1 MIRSLFCLVL
11 LPGALDADA
20 DTTVRYDWLTQG
32 ETSGELVVTRHDDG
46 ARSAHFE
53 FNDRGRGPSVDTRFE
68 VDEAGRVVR
77 FESSGNAY
85 MGAPVNERFEYA
97 VDTASWTSTL
107 ESGQDT
113 GPLDAFYLAN
123 DASPEYSAAL
133 ARALLAAP
141 DNRLDLWPAGRATIE
156 KLAEETI
163 EHDGESTTALLY
175 AISGLGFDPQYL
187 WLNEDNELFA
197 LAFGWMG
204 LAPEGWGD
212 VLPALEARQQLAR
225 KAHLEVRAERLT
237 HELPDAF
244 CLRNFRVLD
253 VDAGRLR
260 DGSTVHVDN
269 GVISAVGADSAV
281 DCAGLTSIDG
291 NGRSLIPGLWDM
303 HVHIDASDGALHLAA
318 GVTSVRDLANT
329 HDDLM
334 DTIDQFEQGT
344 AIGPRVH
351 RAGFIDAAGPFAAP
365 TGNLA
370 ETLDDALGFIEEIHQ
385 QGYPHIKIYS
395 SIDPAWVAP
404 MAEAIH
410 ERGMRLSG
418 HIPSGM
424 TAEAAVKAGFDE
436 IQHINMV
443 FLNFLAGPDDD
454 TRTPVRFTLVA
465 EEGGDLD
472 LDSEKVQDFI
482 DLLARRGTVVDPTVT
497 IFHSMFRHRSGEIDP
512 SYAMV
517 ADHFPPNVRRSMLG
531 GRMDITDENAE
542 RYAASAQAL
551 LNMIRRLHEA
561 GVPLV
566 AGTDALVGFTLHR
579 ELELYVAAG
588 ISNADVLRLATI
600 GSAEIV
606 GDGARIGRIA
616 PGYVADLVAL
626 DGNPLED
633 ISAVRETVM
642 TLKGNRLY
650 RPAEI
655 HRALGIEPFTEA
667 VEVPGASTRAD

>member
-1 MIRSLFCLVL
+1 MTRWIAMMAGLVL
-11 LPGALDADA
+11 ATCAWSE
-20 DTTVRYDWLTQG
+20 TTVRYDWLTQG
-32 ETSGELVVTRHDDG
+32 ERSGELVVTRHDDG

-68 VDEAGRVVR
+68 VGEDGLVRR
-77 FESSGNAY
+77 FESSGKAY

-97 VDTASWTSTL
+97 EGTASWTSTL
-107 ESGQDT
+107 EAGGDA

-123 DASPEYSAAL
+123 DSTPEYSAAL

-141 DNRLDLWPAGRATIE
+141 DRQLPLWPAGTATIE
-156 KLAEETI
+156 KLADEAV
-163 EHDGESTTALLY
+163 EHDGESRTASLY

-187 WLNEDNELFA
+187 WLDEDKELFA

-212 VLPALEARQQLAR
+212 VLPALEARQQVAR
-225 KAHLEVRAERLT
+225 KAHLEGRAERLT
-237 HELPDAF
+237 HELPVAF

-260 DGSTVHVDN
+260 DGSTVRVDN
-269 GVISAVGADSAV
+269 GVISGVGDDSAV

-291 NGRSLIPGLWDM
+291 GGRSLIPGLWDM
-303 HVHIDASDGALHLAA
+303 HVHIDAGDGALHLAA

-329 HDDLM
+329 HDQLM

-351 RAGFIDAAGPFAAP
+351 RAGFIDATGPFVAP

-370 ETLDDALGFIEEIHQ
+370 GTLDEALGFIEEIHE

-395 SIDPAWVAP
+395 SIDPDWVAP

-424 TAEAAVKAGFDE
+424 TAEAAVRAGFDE

-472 LDSEKVQDFI
+472 LDSEEVQDFI

-497 IFHSMFRHRSGEIDP
+497 IFHSMFRHRSGEVDP

-531 GRMDITDENAE
+531 GQMDISDDNAE
-542 RYAASAQAL
+542 RYAESAQAL

-579 ELELYVAAG
+579 ELELYAEAG
-588 ISNADVLRLATI
+588 IPNDEVLRLATI
-600 GSAEIV
+600 GSAELV

-616 PGYVADLVAL
+616 PGYLADLVAL

-633 ISAVRETVM
+633 ISAVRETAM

-650 RPAEI
+650 RPAAI
-655 HRALGIEPFTEA
+655 HRALGIEPFTESIDA
-667 VEVPGASTRAD
+667 PAASTRAD